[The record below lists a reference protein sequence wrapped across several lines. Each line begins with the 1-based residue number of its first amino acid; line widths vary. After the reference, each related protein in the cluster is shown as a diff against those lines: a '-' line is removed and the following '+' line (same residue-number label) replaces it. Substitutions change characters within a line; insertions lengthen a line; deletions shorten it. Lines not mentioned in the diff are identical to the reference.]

1 MAKSH
6 WLINP
11 KRTEVKRFIKN
22 DKRIDGVFE
31 YMFVD
36 TGKIVG
42 VLGKEPPVITT
53 TVSVDIDLA
62 REIYERLIS
71 QGWRKT
77 EEVWRKKRYLVLFS
91 RNLLLLNLLNCGR
104 VTRLKSYQATLH
116 LELEL
121 YLSYLHLRDLYKIQ
135 FQLEFFSCKLL

>member
-6 WLINP
+6 WLINS

-22 DKRIDGVFE
+22 DKSIDGVFE
-31 YMFVD
+31 YIFVD

-42 VLGKEPPVITT
+42 GFGEEPPVMIT

-71 QGWRKT
+71 QGWKKT
-77 EEVWRKKRYLVLFS
+77 EEVWLRKES
-91 RNLLLLNLLNCGR
+91 
-104 VTRLKSYQATLH
+104 
-116 LELEL
+116 
-121 YLSYLHLRDLYKIQ
+121 
-135 FQLEFFSCKLL
+135 

>member
-1 MAKSH
+1 MAKSY
-6 WLINP
+6 WLINS

-22 DKRIDGVFE
+22 EKSIEGVFE

-42 VLGKEPPVITT
+42 LFGKEPPVMTT

-62 REIYERLIS
+62 REIYQRLIS

-77 EEVWRKKRYLVLFS
+77 EAVWPKK
-91 RNLLLLNLLNCGR
+91 
-104 VTRLKSYQATLH
+104 
-116 LELEL
+116 E
-121 YLSYLHLRDLYKIQ
+121 I
-135 FQLEFFSCKLL
+135 

>member
-1 MAKSH
+1 MNKSY
-6 WLINP
+6 WLINS

-22 DKRIDGVFE
+22 DKSVDGVFE

-42 VLGKEPPVITT
+42 VLGKEPPVMTT

-62 REIYERLIS
+62 REIYGRLIS

-77 EEVWRKKRYLVLFS
+77 KEVWLTKES
-91 RNLLLLNLLNCGR
+91 
-104 VTRLKSYQATLH
+104 
-116 LELEL
+116 
-121 YLSYLHLRDLYKIQ
+121 
-135 FQLEFFSCKLL
+135 

>member
-1 MAKSH
+1 MARSY
-6 WLINP
+6 WLINS

-22 DKRIDGVFE
+22 DKSIDGVFE
-31 YMFVD
+31 YMFLD

-42 VLGKEPPVITT
+42 AFGKEPPVMIT

-77 EEVWRKKRYLVLFS
+77 EEVWPKKES
-91 RNLLLLNLLNCGR
+91 
-104 VTRLKSYQATLH
+104 
-116 LELEL
+116 
-121 YLSYLHLRDLYKIQ
+121 
-135 FQLEFFSCKLL
+135 

>member
-6 WLINP
+6 WLINSN
-11 KRTEVKRFIKN
+11 RTEVKRFIKN
-22 DKRIDGVFE
+22 DKSVDGVFE

-42 VLGKEPPVITT
+42 LFEKEPPLMKTT
-53 TVSVDIDLA
+53 ISVDIDLA

-77 EEVWRKKRYLVLFS
+77 EEVWIKKNS
-91 RNLLLLNLLNCGR
+91 
-104 VTRLKSYQATLH
+104 
-116 LELEL
+116 
-121 YLSYLHLRDLYKIQ
+121 
-135 FQLEFFSCKLL
+135 

>member
-11 KRTEVKRFIKN
+11 NKTEVKRFIKN
-22 DKRIDGVFE
+22 DKSIDGVFD

-42 VLGKEPPVITT
+42 PLGQEPPVMTT

-62 REIYERLIS
+62 REIYERLLFN
-71 QGWRKT
+71 GWKKI
-77 EEVWRKKRYLVLFS
+77 EEFWIK
-91 RNLLLLNLLNCGR
+91 
-104 VTRLKSYQATLH
+104 
-116 LELEL
+116 E
-121 YLSYLHLRDLYKIQ
+121 
-135 FQLEFFSCKLL
+135 

>member
-11 KRTEVKRFIKN
+11 SRTEVKRFIKN
-22 DKRIDGVFE
+22 DKSVDGVFE

-42 VLGKEPPVITT
+42 LLEKEPPLMITT
-53 TVSVDIDLA
+53 ISVDIDLA

-71 QGWRKT
+71 QGWSKT
-77 EEVWRKKRYLVLFS
+77 EEVWSKKES
-91 RNLLLLNLLNCGR
+91 
-104 VTRLKSYQATLH
+104 
-116 LELEL
+116 
-121 YLSYLHLRDLYKIQ
+121 
-135 FQLEFFSCKLL
+135 